1 LKTNMNDKKLKI
13 AMLSAHSCPVG
24 DLGAK
29 DTGGMSVYI
38 RELARELGKLGHTVD
53 IYTRIHD
60 PADALIEH
68 MGPGAHLIHLKAGKP
83 ATIRKIDVYHSLP
96 EFIHNLERFWQINGR
111 TYDVVFSHYWISALA
126 GKYIQEQYKIPYMS
140 MYHTLGAIKN
150 AIGIGE
156 GEPELRIE
164 SERETIQNS
173 QRVIVATE
181 KEKHDVSFYYGATP
195 EKISVVPCGVNMDLF
210 RPCGKALSRQKL
222 GLKDDKILL
231 FVGRIDPLKGIDRML
246 QAVPLLENQEKLR
259 VIVIGGD
266 AGSQAEVEKLRALAV
281 ELGISERVTFQGI
294 IRQEELPYY
303 YSAADV
309 CVVPSYYE
317 SFGLVPLE
325 SLACG
330 TPVVAANVGDLKNI
344 IKQCETGYIVSE
356 NSPEQLA
363 QGISIMLSKQPEQAY
378 TANNIRASVSRFG
391 WENIARQVSEEMQSV
406 VDGSLT
412 PVV

>member
-1 LKTNMNDKKLKI
+1 MNDIKLRI

-60 PADALIEH
+60 PADSLIEH
-68 MGPGAHLIHLKAGKP
+68 MGTGAHLIHLKAGKP
-83 ATIRKIDVYHSLP
+83 ATIRKIDVYHCLP
-96 EFIHNLERFWQINGR
+96 EFIRNLERFWQVNKR
-111 TYDVVFSHYWISALA
+111 TYDVVFSHYWISAMA
-126 GKYIQEQYKIPYMS
+126 GKYIQENCKIPYIS

-150 AIGIGE
+150 AIGIGD
-156 GEPELRIE
+156 GEPPLRIS
-164 SERETIQNS
+164 SETETIQDC

-181 KEKHDVSFYYGATP
+181 KEKRDVELYYGAPP

-210 RPCGKALSRQKL
+210 RPYNRAASREKL
-222 GLKDDKILL
+222 GILDEKILL
-231 FVGRIDPLKGIDRML
+231 FVGRIDPLKGIDQLLR
-246 QAVPLLENQEKLR
+246 AVPLLASRGALR
-259 VIVIGGD
+259 LIIIGGD
-266 AGSQAEVEKLRALAV
+266 AGSQAQVEKLQKLAV
-281 ELGISERVTFQGI
+281 ELGIAERVTFQGLVKQDI
-294 IRQEELPYY
+294 LPYY

-344 IKQCETGYIVSE
+344 IRQGETGYIVPE
-356 NSPEQLA
+356 NSPQQLA
-363 QGISIMLSKQPEQAY
+363 NGISFMLNNRQQPACS
-378 TANNIRASVSRFG
+378 AINIRASVIRFG
-391 WENIARQVSEEMQSV
+391 WENIARQVADEMQGV
-406 VDGSLT
+406 LDAWLT
-412 PVV
+412 PVA